1 MDVKYVNPFIESFS
15 SVMPQLGFE
24 NIKIGQLTVK
34 EKEVNE
40 TGVIAVVGIVG
51 DIRGN
56 AVYTMSVDAAKTF
69 ASTMMMG
76 MPVEELDDMAKSA
89 LSELSNM
96 LTATAATAFSTAG
109 ITVDIS
115 TPTLLQGENVSVKLS
130 ADPILCVQLFADGT
144 MLELN
149 VSFEK

>member
-1 MDVKYVNPFIESFS
+1 MDVKYINPFIESFS

-24 NIKIGQLTVK
+24 NIKIGELNVK
-34 EKEVNE
+34 SKEVTE
-40 TGVIAVVGIVG
+40 SGVIAVVGIVG
-51 DIRGN
+51 DVRGN

-96 LTATAATAFSTAG
+96 LTATAATAFSNVG

-115 TPTLLQGENVSVKLS
+115 TPTLLQGENISVKLS
-130 ADPILCVQLFADGT
+130 ADPILCIRLFADDT
-144 MLELN
+144 PLDLN
-149 VSFEK
+149 VSFEN

>member
-24 NIKIGQLTVK
+24 NIKIGEMTVK
-34 EKEVNE
+34 AKEVNE
-40 TGVIAVVGIVG
+40 SGVIAVVGIVG

-56 AVYTMSVDAAKTF
+56 AVYTMSIDAAKTF

-96 LTATAATAFSTAG
+96 LTATAATAFSNAG
-109 ITVDIS
+109 VTVDIS

-130 ADPILCVQLFADGT
+130 ADPIQCVQLFADGT